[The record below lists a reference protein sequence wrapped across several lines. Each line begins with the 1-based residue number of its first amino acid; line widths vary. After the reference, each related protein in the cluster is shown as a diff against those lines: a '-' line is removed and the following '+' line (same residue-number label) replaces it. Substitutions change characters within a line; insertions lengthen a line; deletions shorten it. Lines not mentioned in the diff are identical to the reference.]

1 MILHVL
7 VALRYLA
14 EISLLARR
22 GITLQLVSFW
32 QGLLILM
39 LSSDNIAVILRLKT
53 RHECAWS
60 LVSVLR
66 QYA

>member
-1 MILHVL
+1 MLKCVNGGIGGMLLHVL

-22 GITLQLVSFW
+22 GITLQLASFW

-39 LSSDNIAVILRLKT
+39 L
-53 RHECAWS
+53 C
-60 LVSVLR
+60 
-66 QYA
+66 